1 MLSNVEEMLEDL
13 GQFCAKLDK
22 FPRVSKKCLKNS
34 EDVAKKIGRLQGH
47 QKNIEKM

>member
-1 MLSNVEEMLEDL
+1 MLRRCWRTLANFV
-13 GQFCAKLDK
+13 KLDK